1 MRLLRCVSVNKV
13 ACCHGARPATPS
25 SVGGLSSQCQRCSAT
40 LQRHLPIDHPLSAL
54 HPPARPSH
62 RQTARQAAARGGV
75 WQRWTA
81 RRAAQLR
88 SGARLLAPLVALA
101 ALAPGLTQAQSLPLD
116 EQLAASLAALPAPLV
131 APRPPLAQVVP
142 AQVQRWRQEAQA
154 LEHGENGSP
163 RDPARAATLY
173 CQAAQQGDA
182 EAQFSLA
189 WMLTNGRGIERDDA
203 QAAHLFHAA
212 AEQGLPQAQRIAASM
227 GTPLGAPPPC
237 LHPPA
242 IEAPKP
248 PPLVALSA
256 TRPGRPG
263 QTGASAGAPTAAQI
277 AAAAAPP
284 LPANAP
290 TPIVNY
296 VRLIAPDYQLTPQ
309 LVLAIMAT
317 ESNFNPNAV
326 SPKQAQ
332 GLMQLIPDTAA
343 RFKVRNLMDP
353 AQNIRGGMAYLRWLM
368 AYFEG
373 DVMLVA
379 AAYNAGERAV
389 ERYRGVPPYAETR
402 DYVRRILAAVGTVS
416 HPFDARI
423 TAPSPMLPLMRVV
436 ATGPVSQRR

>member
-1 MRLLRCVSVNKV
+1 MHRVSVNKI
-13 ACCHGARPATPS
+13 ARCLGALNATPS
-25 SVGGLSSQCQRCSAT
+25 GVGGLST
-40 LQRHLPIDHPLSAL
+40 QRHRSGSTLNNPIPIGHPLPAL
-54 HPPARPSH
+54 HPPVH
-62 RQTARQAAARGGV
+62 QTARRPTQWR
-75 WQRWTA
+75 
-81 RRAAQLR
+81 LR
-88 SGARLLAPLVALA
+88 SRLRLRFGARVLALAVALA
-101 ALAPGLTQAQSLPLD
+101 ALAPSLAEAQSLLLD

-203 QAAHLFHAA
+203 QAAHLFQAA

-242 IEAPKP
+242 IEVPK
-248 PPLVALSA
+248 PLVASA
-256 TRPGRPG
+256 AAARNGRPAPTTG
-263 QTGASAGAPTAAQI
+263 QAGALVAPPV
-277 AAAAAPP
+277 AAAPP

-290 TPIVNY
+290 PPIVNY

-332 GLMQLIPDTAA
+332 GLMQLIPDTAV

-423 TAPSPMLPLMRVV
+423 TAPSPVLPLMRRV
-436 ATGPVSQRR
+436 AAGPVPQRR